1 MFFLNLI
8 QGLAHEHNSFRS
20 QYLRRSPQALKR
32 EGGAALSGIYW
43 SSTNWPAGSDHG
55 HAVTRVNRHGAESWG
70 KNYLQEVHKFM
81 SLQCLYNY

>member
-55 HAVTRVNRHGAESWG
+55 HAVTRVSRHAALSTELR
-70 KNYLQEVHKFM
+70 KENYLQQVHKYM
-81 SLQCLYNY
+81 SL